1 MSEHDDD
8 RFTAWAAMEEET
20 ESDPV
25 HSDLHDSGFAP
36 REERRFAAIVLWRR
50 HLLSLTG
57 KRGVLELKDGD
68 FENTATLTSKAG
80 EVLFAVPIGEVRCR
94 RSWPYCFTIE
104 CDGKRWRMWGVGVN
118 GRREALRQL
127 EVTKRDD
134 VLTIVPRP
142 PGLSEQQ
149 YRNVMKHK
157 MAQQK
162 LWRELWLIA
171 LKAYGAK
178 QV

>member
-1 MSEHDDD
+1 MSDDDD
-8 RFTAWAAMEEET
+8 RFAPWAATEEEI
-20 ESDPV
+20 EAGPAPS
-25 HSDLHDSGFAP
+25 DSGFASKK
-36 REERRFAAIVLWRR
+36 ERRFAAIVLWRR

-57 KRGVLELKDGD
+57 KRGVLELKGD
-68 FENTATLTSKAG
+68 FDNTATLTSKAG
-80 EVLFAVPIGEVRCR
+80 EVLFTVPIGEVRCR

-104 CDGKRWRMWGVGVN
+104 CDGKRWRMWGIGVDS
-118 GRREALRQL
+118 RKMALREL
-127 EVTKRDD
+127 ENAKRGD

-178 QV
+178 VV